1 MMRQVA
7 KVAVGVVIAGI
18 STAGLAAD
26 TADKRIAFSN
36 NFAGNTFRQE
46 LSPSPAPIA

>member
-1 MMRQVA
+1 MIRQVA
-7 KVAVGVVIAGI
+7 KVALGVVIAGI

-36 NFAGNTFRQE
+36 KFRRKHLPASDAGKLEAR
-46 LSPSPAPIA
+46 